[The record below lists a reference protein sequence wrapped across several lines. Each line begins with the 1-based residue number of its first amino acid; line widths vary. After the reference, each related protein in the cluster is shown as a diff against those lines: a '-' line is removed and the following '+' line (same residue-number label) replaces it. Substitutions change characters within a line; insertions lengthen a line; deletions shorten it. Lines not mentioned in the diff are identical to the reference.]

1 MHRMFLATGRPPNRR
16 APLSR
21 TLQLLAM
28 EQVLLIADSDWVRN
42 DVTGALDSATRSV
55 VGISDPH
62 EGISAGAT
70 HNPTAYIVDM
80 QVASMGGMATTRT
93 LRAAMASGK
102 IERAEIILLL
112 DRSADEFLAKR
123 SGASGWVIKPFTA
136 QDLRGALMQPESTGV

>member
-1 MHRMFLATGRPPNRR
+1 
-16 APLSR
+16 
-21 TLQLLAM
+21 M

-42 DVTGALDSATRSV
+42 DVTAALDSSTLSV

-62 EGISAGAT
+62 EAISAGAT

-80 QVASMGGMATTRT
+80 QVASMGGMATTRS
-93 LRAAMASGK
+93 LRSAMTAGQ
-102 IERAEIILLL
+102 IEPSEIILLL

-136 QDLRGALMQPESTGV
+136 QDLRGALSQPEPTGA